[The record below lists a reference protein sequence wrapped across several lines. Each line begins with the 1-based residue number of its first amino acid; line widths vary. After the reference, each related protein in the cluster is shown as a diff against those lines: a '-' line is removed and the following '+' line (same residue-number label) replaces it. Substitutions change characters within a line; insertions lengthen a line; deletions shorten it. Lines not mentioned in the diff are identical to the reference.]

1 MINPN
6 SLYLKFTYKWRFL
19 PWFTWLKW
27 LSAPDLD
34 EDGRELERQWEI
46 TFPPG
51 FSIIII
57 EGGVVWRFLHS
68 IETASTI
75 LDMAQGV
82 IGCVAELGVSS
93 LRKNDVIRIHVAW
106 IVQVPSSET
115 NDRTPGSRFLNHR
128 VTFL

>member
-19 PWFTWLKW
+19 PWFTWLKC

-34 EDGRELERQWEI
+34 EDGRNWRESES

-51 FSIIII
+51 FAIIII
-57 EGGVVWRFLHS
+57 DGGVVWRFLHS

-82 IGCVAELGVSS
+82 IGTVAELGVPS
-93 LRKNDVIRIHVAW
+93 LRKNDVIRIHVA
-106 IVQVPSSET
+106 
-115 NDRTPGSRFLNHR
+115 
-128 VTFL
+128 